1 MASDEDYMAFLN
13 KANEGVSG
21 GSGQAAA
28 QSTKVQSKAV
38 DSGTEVPKEIREVC
52 RGAFYVSDADEPF
65 EGVSLRW
72 SGEDGLPDEG
82 TAIPLDSSYLLPLVI
97 A

>member
-13 KANEGVSG
+13 KANEDVSG

-28 QSTKVQSKAV
+28 QSSKVHSKAV
-38 DSGTEVPKEIREVC
+38 DSGTEVPKEIRDVC
-52 RGAFYVSDADEPF
+52 RDSFYVSDADEPF

-72 SGEDGLPDEG
+72 GGEDGLPNEG
-82 TAIPLDSSYLLPLVI
+82 TAIPFDSSYPLWRLLD
-97 A
+97 